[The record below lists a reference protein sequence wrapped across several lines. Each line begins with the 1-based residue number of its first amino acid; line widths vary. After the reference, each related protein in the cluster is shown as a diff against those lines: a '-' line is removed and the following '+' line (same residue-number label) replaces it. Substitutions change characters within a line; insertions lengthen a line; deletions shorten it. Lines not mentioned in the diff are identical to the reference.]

1 MEKEEKDI
9 RFVARFYRE
18 NRLDTTQAWQ
28 KLGIGKQKN
37 NSILLYRLIT
47 IAAVTFL
54 IAGFSW
60 WWIYDRQDWIV
71 IASSAHAVKEVTLP
85 DNSHITLA
93 ENSALQYDRLAYGK
107 KNRNVTLNGKAYFS
121 VTHQEQCPFRVQT
134 ELANIQVLGTQ
145 FQVTANA
152 NQTSATVE
160 SGKVRFYNKEQK
172 EAILTKGMYAV
183 INQKGQMQI
192 EKQSDP
198 NTFAWKTHVFV
209 YNEAPLKKVVK
220 ELEEGYKVHIGGI
233 PQKEYYLTTTVD
245 NTPIEDI
252 IEIINQTLDTK
263 LDITQCC
270 NSILNFLFFC
280 SFASCTFALRQ
291 KEQNMTN
298 PS

>member
-107 KNRNVTLNGKAYFS
+107 KNRNVTLNCILFIQFHFLLFTKRQLLFILLFPIS
-121 VTHQEQCPFRVQT
+121 EFR
-134 ELANIQVLGTQ
+134 NIQSL
-145 FQVTANA
+145 
-152 NQTSATVE
+152 
-160 SGKVRFYNKEQK
+160 
-172 EAILTKGMYAV
+172 
-183 INQKGQMQI
+183 
-192 EKQSDP
+192 
-198 NTFAWKTHVFV
+198 
-209 YNEAPLKKVVK
+209 
-220 ELEEGYKVHIGGI
+220 IG
-233 PQKEYYLTTTVD
+233 
-245 NTPIEDI
+245 
-252 IEIINQTLDTK
+252 
-263 LDITQCC
+263 
-270 NSILNFLFFC
+270 FL
-280 SFASCTFALRQ
+280 
-291 KEQNMTN
+291 
-298 PS
+298 

>member
-28 KLGIGKQKN
+28 KLGIGKQRN

-152 NQTSATVE
+152 NQTSATAE

-172 EAILTKGMYAV
+172 EAILTKGMYAF

-192 EKQSDP
+192 NKQSDP

-220 ELEEGYKVHIGGI
+220 ELEEVYKVHIGGI
-233 PQKEYYLTTTVD
+233 PQKEYYLTTTFD

-263 LDITQCC
+263 LDITQ
-270 NSILNFLFFC
+270 
-280 SFASCTFALRQ
+280 
-291 KEQNMTN
+291 
-298 PS
+298 

>member
-28 KLGIGKQKN
+28 KLGIGKQRN

-134 ELANIQVLGTQ
+134 EQ
-145 FQVTANA
+145 
-152 NQTSATVE
+152 

-172 EAILTKGMYAV
+172 EAILTKGMYAF

-192 EKQSDP
+192 NKQSDP

-220 ELEEGYKVHIGGI
+220 ELEEVYKVHIGGI
-233 PQKEYYLTTTVD
+233 PQKEYYLTTTFD

-263 LDITQCC
+263 LDITQ
-270 NSILNFLFFC
+270 
-280 SFASCTFALRQ
+280 
-291 KEQNMTN
+291 
-298 PS
+298 

>member
-1 MEKEEKDI
+1 LSFPCLNNKKKEDRMEKEEKDI
-9 RFVARFYRE
+9 RFVARFYRG

-28 KLGIGKQKN
+28 KLGIGKQRN

-172 EAILTKGMYAV
+172 EAILTKGMYAF

-220 ELEEGYKVHIGGI
+220 ELEEVYKVHIGGI
-233 PQKEYYLTTTVD
+233 PQKEYYLTTTFD

-263 LDITQCC
+263 LDITQ
-270 NSILNFLFFC
+270 
-280 SFASCTFALRQ
+280 
-291 KEQNMTN
+291 
-298 PS
+298 

>member
-1 MEKEEKDI
+1 MAKGRGGLGRGLESLFEDAAPSFESDTRI
-9 RFVARFYRE
+9 ETIPLRE
-18 NRLDTTQAWQ
+18 LAPAPGQPR
-28 KLGIGKQKN
+28 K
-37 NSILLYRLIT
+37 
-47 IAAVTFL
+47 TF
-54 IAGFSW
+54 
-60 WWIYDRQDWIV
+60 DD
-71 IASSAHAVKEVTLP
+71 E
-85 DNSHITLA
+85 TLA

-172 EAILTKGMYAV
+172 EAILTKGMYAF

-220 ELEEGYKVHIGGI
+220 ELEEVYKVHIGGI
-233 PQKEYYLTTTVD
+233 PQKEYYLTTTFD

-252 IEIINQTLDTK
+252 IEIINLALDTK
-263 LDITQCC
+263 LDITQ
-270 NSILNFLFFC
+270 
-280 SFASCTFALRQ
+280 
-291 KEQNMTN
+291 
-298 PS
+298 

>member
-1 MEKEEKDI
+1 MSFPCLNNKKKEDRMEKEEKDI

-28 KLGIGKQKN
+28 KLGIGKQRN

-134 ELANIQVLGTQ
+134 ELANIQASITTKNTNIRIT
-145 FQVTANA
+145 TAPIIIRYIMCSCRKSQ
-152 NQTSATVE
+152 NQLFLSNNTLTS
-160 SGKVRFYNKEQK
+160 
-172 EAILTKGMYAV
+172 
-183 INQKGQMQI
+183 
-192 EKQSDP
+192 
-198 NTFAWKTHVFV
+198 
-209 YNEAPLKKVVK
+209 
-220 ELEEGYKVHIGGI
+220 
-233 PQKEYYLTTTVD
+233 
-245 NTPIEDI
+245 
-252 IEIINQTLDTK
+252 
-263 LDITQCC
+263 
-270 NSILNFLFFC
+270 
-280 SFASCTFALRQ
+280 
-291 KEQNMTN
+291 
-298 PS
+298 

>member
-107 KNRNVTLNGKAYFS
+107 KNRNVTLNGKHIFQSHIKNNVPSGYR
-121 VTHQEQCPFRVQT
+121 PNWQT
-134 ELANIQVLGTQ
+134 YKYWYTI
-145 FQVTANA
+145 QVTANA

-172 EAILTKGMYAV
+172 EAILTKGMYAF

-192 EKQSDP
+192 NKQSDP

-220 ELEEGYKVHIGGI
+220 ELEEVYKVHIGGI
-233 PQKEYYLTTTVD
+233 PQKEYYLTTTFD

-263 LDITQCC
+263 LDITQ
-270 NSILNFLFFC
+270 
-280 SFASCTFALRQ
+280 
-291 KEQNMTN
+291 
-298 PS
+298 

>member
-28 KLGIGKQKN
+28 KLGIGKQRN

-145 FQVTANA
+145 FQVTAIRLV
-152 NQTSATVE
+152 QE
-160 SGKVRFYNKEQK
+160 LSGIRMSYWNLIWDVLII
-172 EAILTKGMYAV
+172 AIWDAICCLLLCDW
-183 INQKGQMQI
+183 I
-192 EKQSDP
+192 
-198 NTFAWKTHVFV
+198 
-209 YNEAPLKKVVK
+209 
-220 ELEEGYKVHIGGI
+220 VHRSFRRAIVMLG
-233 PQKEYYLTTTVD
+233 
-245 NTPIEDI
+245 
-252 IEIINQTLDTK
+252 
-263 LDITQCC
+263 
-270 NSILNFLFFC
+270 FLPYHL
-280 SFASCTFALRQ
+280 AGV
-291 KEQNMTN
+291 
-298 PS
+298 

>member
-28 KLGIGKQKN
+28 KLGIGKQRN

-172 EAILTKGMYAV
+172 ELSLHDKMNVKRTLV
-183 INQKGQMQI
+183 LRLLV
-192 EKQSDP
+192 SDDHYVLSHSFSH
-198 NTFAWKTHVFV
+198 NLLVSV
-209 YNEAPLKKVVK
+209 YS
-220 ELEEGYKVHIGGI
+220 
-233 PQKEYYLTTTVD
+233 
-245 NTPIEDI
+245 
-252 IEIINQTLDTK
+252 K
-263 LDITQCC
+263 LLQYH
-270 NSILNFLFFC
+270 FC
-280 SFASCTFALRQ
+280 R
-291 KEQNMTN
+291 
-298 PS
+298 

>member
-1 MEKEEKDI
+1 MNECF
-9 RFVARFYRE
+9 RFFCISKKVF
-18 NRLDTTQAWQ
+18 
-28 KLGIGKQKN
+28 IF
-37 NSILLYRLIT
+37 ILLTQLRCIVTAVCLFLFVNCQT
-47 IAAVTFL
+47 AVTSVCL
-54 IAGFSW
+54 LLRIS
-60 WWIYDRQDWIV
+60 ICPDTV

-172 EAILTKGMYAV
+172 EAILTKGMYAF

-192 EKQSDP
+192 NKQSDP

-220 ELEEGYKVHIGGI
+220 ELEEVYKVHIGGI
-233 PQKEYYLTTTVD
+233 PQKEYYLTTTFD

-263 LDITQCC
+263 LDITQ
-270 NSILNFLFFC
+270 
-280 SFASCTFALRQ
+280 
-291 KEQNMTN
+291 
-298 PS
+298 